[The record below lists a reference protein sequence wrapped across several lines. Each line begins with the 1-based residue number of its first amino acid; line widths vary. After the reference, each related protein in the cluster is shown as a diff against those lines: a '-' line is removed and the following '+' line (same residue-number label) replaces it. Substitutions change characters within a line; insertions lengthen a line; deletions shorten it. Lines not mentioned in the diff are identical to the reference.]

1 MQQKLPHAFNILQ
14 VVTTLS
20 NIIIFALGVS
30 TAIFV
35 NISYFNDDPSV
46 MVHHIFMRILHTYSK
61 AHQYLT
67 MK

>member
-1 MQQKLPHAFNILQ
+1 M
-14 VVTTLS
+14 TTLS
-20 NIIIFALGVS
+20 NIIIFAMGVS

-46 MVHHIFMRILHTYSK
+46 MVHHIFMKILHAYPK
-61 AHQYLT
+61 AHQYFT